1 MKDIQPREA
10 HGWAAALERGFESWI
25 FPWSVLGIIMTW
37 TSAQLAALLLPDE
50 LPWLGRLPEQLK
62 IWCFGYDPATGAL
75 PWAAV
80 AVMSAAPLI
89 LGGTLLLM
97 WREPLRTGW
106 REHRRQLPL
115 VGLTQLLAAL
125 ALGATLL
132 ITAPPAADSGE
143 LPFPAEALRVALDPP
158 RFVLEDQRG
167 LPVTLEALRG
177 KIVILT
183 AIYASCGTACPAM
196 LVELRRALNALPA
209 AARERVVVV
218 AITLDPRDDTA
229 ARRAESAASHQ
240 LEAPRFLFVGG
251 APHEV
256 EPVLDALSISRQRD
270 PETGRIDHAAL
281 FYLIDPRGKIVY
293 RLQAGDPRRSW
304 LTPALRAL
312 LGG

>member
-1 MKDIQPREA
+1 MASERA
-10 HGWAAALERGFESWI
+10 HGWSDALERGFDHWL
-25 FPWSVLGIIMTW
+25 FPWSVLGLIATW

-75 PWAAV
+75 PWASV

-89 LGGTLLLM
+89 LGGTLLVIWRGPLM
-97 WREPLRTGW
+97 VGW
-106 REHRRQLPL
+106 REHRRALPW
-115 VGLTQLLAAL
+115 VGLSQVGAAS
-125 ALGATLL
+125 ALGALL
-132 ITAPPAADSGE
+132 LVTAPPAADSGE
-143 LPFPAEALRVALDPP
+143 LPFPAEALRLALEPP
-158 RFVLEDQRG
+158 AIALEDQRG

-196 LVELRRALNALPA
+196 LVQLRRALSGLTPA
-209 AARERVVVV
+209 ERARVVVV
-218 AITLDPRDDTA
+218 AITLDPADDTA
-229 ARRAESAASHQ
+229 ARRAESAAAHQ
-240 LEAPRFLFVGG
+240 LEAPGFLFVGG
-251 APHEV
+251 PASQV
-256 EPVLDALSISRQRD
+256 EPALDALSIARKRD

-304 LTPALRAL
+304 LVPALRAL
-312 LGG
+312 LGEEAS